1 MNDILKASEHM
12 ATEYIEERSG
22 GLYVAGTRVSLASV
36 VLEFKEG
43 ATPETILQDFPALT
57 SLENVYG
64 SITYYLANQAKVDE
78 YLIAQKQHWE
88 QFRSS
93 ADSVPESLI
102 SRLQGIRR

>member
-1 MNDILKASEHM
+1 MPK
-12 ATEYIEERSG
+12 EYIEERSG

-43 ATPETILQDFPALT
+43 AAAEAILQDFPALA

-64 SITYYLANQAKVDE
+64 AITYYLANQAKVEE
-78 YLIAQKQHWE
+78 YLKGQEQQWE
-88 QFRSS
+88 KFRRS
-93 ADSVPESLI
+93 ADPLPEGLM